1 MLRKYKNRQLG
12 PKSRYSEI
20 QFSQN
25 PLFAPSL
32 MQEFDGVM
40 AEREGLLEGT
50 ALAAAAATQQ
60 QTVDS
65 KAVSANDERIADAAG
80 ENQVIYL

>member
-1 MLRKYKNRQLG
+1 
-12 PKSRYSEI
+12 
-20 QFSQN
+20 
-25 PLFAPSL
+25 

-80 ENQVIYL
+80 ENQVIYF